1 MQHVGRGAVVHET
14 GYNIPGNPP
23 RSRSQTFDNILH
35 TQALNASPIKPK
47 PQIPRSCKAALV
59 PDLVSVNSA
68 LACFAAGRRRS
79 VGTSWGTP
87 ML

>member
-1 MQHVGRGAVVHET
+1 MLAGGAGVHET
-14 GYNIPGNPP
+14 GYNVPGHPP
-23 RSRSQTFDNILH
+23 RSLSQTFDVILH
-35 TQALNASPIKPK
+35 AQTLNVNPIKPK

-79 VGTSWGTP
+79 VGTSCGTP